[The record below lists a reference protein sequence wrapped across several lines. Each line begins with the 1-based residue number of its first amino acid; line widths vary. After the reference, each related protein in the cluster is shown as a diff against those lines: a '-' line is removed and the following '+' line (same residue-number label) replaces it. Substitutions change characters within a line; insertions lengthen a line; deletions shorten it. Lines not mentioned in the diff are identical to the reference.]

1 MIKEKLK
8 LLPSSPG
15 CYIMRDSYHK
25 VIYVGKAKNL
35 KNRLRSYFTGKNNFK
50 TEMMVSNINDFEY
63 IITSNEKEAFILE
76 INLIKKYNPKYNILL
91 KDDKTYP
98 YIELTKEEHPRL
110 LITREPNKKSYLYGP
125 YPNVYAAR
133 ETLNLLNRAYP
144 IRKCKNIGKK
154 ECLYYHIGEC
164 LGPCINKIHDKS
176 YIESIKK
183 FLKGNYKE
191 IKKELTN
198 KMKEHSL
205 KLEYEKASEYKE
217 LINFIEVTLEKQQI
231 VSKENKDIDVFGY
244 YFLDGMLSIS
254 ILFIRNGVVLSVKN
268 DIVEVIDSYEEELL
282 EYIVKY
288 YEKNNLPDILY
299 LPNIIEHNII
309 NIINTKLLF
318 PIRGEKKNLLDI
330 AGDNAKNALEEA
342 NRLKLNTLE
351 KTIEANKKIG
361 ELLQTNYPRRIEAFD
376 NSNLFG
382 KDAVSTMVVFI
393 DGKPARKEYRKY
405 KVKYTTKPDD
415 YNTMKEVILR
425 RYTRVFN
432 EDLDKPDLIL
442 VDGGKGQVKVAR
454 DILKELGFYI
464 PVAGLKKDNKHNL
477 DSLVGLDPIEE
488 IKIKKSTSEFRLLNK
503 IAEEVHRFA
512 ITFHKNLRSKSNL
525 YSELDSIEGI
535 GEKRKRELLKRFG
548 SIKKIKESSIEELS
562 KVIPR
567 NIAIKLLKRE

>member
-1 MIKEKLK
+1 MLKDKLK
-8 LLPSSPG
+8 LVPLKPG
-15 CYIMRDSYHK
+15 CYIMRDINGT

-35 KNRLRSYFTGKNNFK
+35 KNRLSGYFTGKNNLK
-50 TEMMVSNINDFEY
+50 TEIMVSNIHDFEY
-63 IITSNEKEAFILE
+63 IITSNEKEALILE
-76 INLIKKYNPKYNILL
+76 LNLIKKYNPKYNILL

-110 LITREPNKKSYLYGP
+110 LITREPNKKNYIYGP

-133 ETLNLLNRAYP
+133 ETVNLLNRAYP

-164 LGPCINKIHDKS
+164 LGPCINKITDKS

-191 IKKELTN
+191 IKKELIN
-198 KMKEHSL
+198 KMKGHSH
-205 KLEYEKASEYKE
+205 KLEYEKANEYKE

-244 YFLDGMLSIS
+244 YYLDGMLSIS
-254 ILFIRNGVVLSVKN
+254 VLFIRNGVVLSIKN
-268 DIVEVIDSYEEELL
+268 DIIEIIDSCEEELL
-282 EYIVKY
+282 EYIIKY

-299 LPNIIEHNII
+299 LPNIIESNI
-309 NIINTKLLF
+309 NDVINTKLLF
-318 PIRGEKKNLLDI
+318 PKKGEKKNLLDI
-330 AGDNAKNALEEA
+330 AEDNAKNALEEA
-342 NRLKLNTLE
+342 NRLKLSTLE

-361 ELLQTNYPRRIEAFD
+361 DLLQINYPRRIEVFD

-382 KDAVSTMVVFI
+382 KDAVSAMVVFI
-393 DGKPARKEYRKY
+393 DGKPAKKEYRKY
-405 KVKYTTKPDD
+405 KVKYTEDPDD

-432 EDLDKPDLIL
+432 EDLDRPDLIL

-454 DILKELGFYI
+454 KILKELGFNI
-464 PVAGLKKDNKHNL
+464 PVAGLKKDHKHNL

-488 IKIKKSTSEFRLLNK
+488 IKIKKSSSEFRLLNK

-512 ITFHKNLRSKSNL
+512 ITFHINLRSKSNL
-525 YSELDSIEGI
+525 YSELDNIEGI
-535 GEKRKRELLKRFG
+535 GEKRKRELLRRFG
-548 SIKKIKESSIEELS
+548 SLKKIKEASIEELS
-562 KVIPR
+562 KVIPK
-567 NIAIKLLKRE
+567 NIAENLKNN

>member
-1 MIKEKLK
+1 MLKDKLK
-8 LLPSSPG
+8 LVPLKPG
-15 CYIMRDSYHK
+15 CYIMRDINGT

-35 KNRLRSYFTGKNNFK
+35 KNRLSGYFTGKNNLK
-50 TEMMVSNINDFEY
+50 TEIMVSNIHDFEY
-63 IITSNEKEAFILE
+63 IITSNEKEALILE
-76 INLIKKYNPKYNILL
+76 LNLIKKYNPKYNILL

-110 LITREPNKKSYLYGP
+110 LITREPNKKNYIYGP

-133 ETLNLLNRAYP
+133 ETVNLLNRAYP

-164 LGPCINKIHDKS
+164 LGPCINKITDKS

-191 IKKELTN
+191 IKKELID
-198 KMKEHSL
+198 KMKGHSH
-205 KLEYEKASEYKE
+205 KLEYEKANEYKE

-244 YFLDGMLSIS
+244 YYLDGMLSIS
-254 ILFIRNGVVLSVKN
+254 VLFIRNGVVLSIKN
-268 DIVEVIDSYEEELL
+268 DIIEIIDSCEEELL
-282 EYIVKY
+282 EYIIKY

-299 LPNIIEHNII
+299 LPNIIESNI
-309 NIINTKLLF
+309 NDVINTKLLF
-318 PIRGEKKNLLDI
+318 PKKGEKKNLLDI
-330 AGDNAKNALEEA
+330 AEDNAKNALEEA
-342 NRLKLNTLE
+342 NRLKLSTLE

-361 ELLQTNYPRRIEAFD
+361 DLLQINYPRRIEVFD

-382 KDAVSTMVVFI
+382 KDAVSAMVVFI
-393 DGKPARKEYRKY
+393 DGKPAKKEYRKY
-405 KVKYTTKPDD
+405 KVKYTEGPDD

-432 EDLDKPDLIL
+432 EDLDRPDLIL

-454 DILKELGFYI
+454 KILKELGFNI
-464 PVAGLKKDNKHNL
+464 PVAGLKKDHKHNL

-488 IKIKKSTSEFRLLNK
+488 IKIKKSSSEFRLLNK

-512 ITFHKNLRSKSNL
+512 ITFHINLRSKSNL
-525 YSELDSIEGI
+525 YSELDNIEGI
-535 GEKRKRELLKRFG
+535 GEKRKRELLRRFG
-548 SIKKIKESSIEELS
+548 SLKKIKEASIEELS
-562 KVIPR
+562 KVIPK
-567 NIAIKLLKRE
+567 NIAENLKNN

>member
-15 CYIMRDSYHK
+15 CYIMRDSYNK

-35 KNRLRSYFTGKNNFK
+35 KNRLSSYFTGKNNLK
-50 TEMMVSNINDFEY
+50 TEMMVSNINNFEY